1 MDNPIL
7 SEKTLLIIVMASLFL
22 CLVAGACFTSIIKKH
37 PDAFKPYRKAKILHF
52 STVII
57 VVFAITIL
65 GLERILSGEA
75 VAGILGGIVGYVL
88 GSSKNYR
95 NNHIDEE

>member
-7 SEKTLLIIVMASLFL
+7 SEKTLFWMVMASLFL
-22 CLVAGACFTSIIKKH
+22 CLVAGICFTCIIKKN
-37 PDAFKPYRKAKILHF
+37 PNAFKPYRKAKILHL

-57 VVFAITIL
+57 VVFATTIL

-88 GSSKNYR
+88 GSLKNNR
-95 NNHIDEE
+95 NTHIDEE

>member
-7 SEKTLLIIVMASLFL
+7 SEKTLLWIVMTSLFL
-22 CLVAGACFTSIIKKH
+22 CLAGGICLTIILKKA
-37 PDAFKPYRKAKILHF
+37 PDAFKPYRKTRILHLV
-52 STVII
+52 TVII
-57 VVFAITIL
+57 VVFATTIL

-75 VAGILGGIVGYVL
+75 VATILGGIIGYVL
-88 GSSKNYR
+88 GSLRNYR